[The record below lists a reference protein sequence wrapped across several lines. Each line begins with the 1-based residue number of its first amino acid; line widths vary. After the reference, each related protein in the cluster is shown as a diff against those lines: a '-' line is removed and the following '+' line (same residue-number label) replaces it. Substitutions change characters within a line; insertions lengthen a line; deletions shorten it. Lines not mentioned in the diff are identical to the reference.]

1 MLLKLLSLY
10 LHPVQLTCDHSRT
23 GYKGVHANTTGLPFR
38 AIIDL
43 RRAGGPYKH
52 LGTFATKVDAAVAHA
67 RALVNWEE
75 HGQLED
81 VDEPEQQEP
90 ETAAPVGVRTR
101 GGSGAGVRCGCDKC
115 GEALKLNTW
124 FDARTRIT
132 CNGCDKDL
140 IDGDTARSQVEITP
154 RR

>member
-1 MLLKLLSLY
+1 MAMFQGKRLGLY
-10 LHPVQLTCDHSRT
+10 
-23 GYKGVHANTTGLPFR
+23 
-38 AIIDL
+38 
-43 RRAGGPYKH
+43 
-52 LGTFATKVDAAVAHA
+52 ATKVDAAVAYACAVKDQELTAEEGTHSGRTRA
-67 RALVNWEE
+67 RGNASKEAVAGSAQEQEE
-75 HGQLED
+75 AEEEAKD

-101 GGSGAGVRCGCDKC
+101 GGSGAGGRCGCDKC

>member
-1 MLLKLLSLY
+1 MAMFQGKRLGLY
-10 LHPVQLTCDHSRT
+10 
-23 GYKGVHANTTGLPFR
+23 
-38 AIIDL
+38 
-43 RRAGGPYKH
+43 
-52 LGTFATKVDAAVAHA
+52 ATKVDAAVAYACAVKDQELTAEEGTHSGRTRA
-67 RALVNWEE
+67 RGNASKEAVAGSAQEQEGAEE
-75 HGQLED
+75 EAKD

-101 GGSGAGVRCGCDKC
+101 GGSGAGGRCGCDKC
-115 GEALKLNTW
+115 GEALKLSTW

>member
-1 MLLKLLSLY
+1 M
-10 LHPVQLTCDHSRT
+10 
-23 GYKGVHANTTGLPFR
+23 
-38 AIIDL
+38 
-43 RRAGGPYKH
+43 AGSAQEQEG
-52 LGTFATKVDAAVAHA
+52 A
-67 RALVNWEE
+67 EE
-75 HGQLED
+75 EAKD

-101 GGSGAGVRCGCDKC
+101 GGSGAGGRCGCDKC

>member
-1 MLLKLLSLY
+1 MAMFQGKRLGLY
-10 LHPVQLTCDHSRT
+10 
-23 GYKGVHANTTGLPFR
+23 
-38 AIIDL
+38 
-43 RRAGGPYKH
+43 
-52 LGTFATKVDAAVAHA
+52 ATKVDAAVAYACAVKDQELTAEEGTHSGRTRA
-67 RALVNWEE
+67 RGNASKEAVAGSAQEQEGAEE
-75 HGQLED
+75 EAKD